1 MWWLERDHEVRN
13 DMYGASLLP
22 SILHSQISWRAL
34 IGEAPL
40 TTPITLIAKGRD
52 HLYSYWLSH

>member
-40 TTPITLIAKGRD
+40 TTPITLIATGRD